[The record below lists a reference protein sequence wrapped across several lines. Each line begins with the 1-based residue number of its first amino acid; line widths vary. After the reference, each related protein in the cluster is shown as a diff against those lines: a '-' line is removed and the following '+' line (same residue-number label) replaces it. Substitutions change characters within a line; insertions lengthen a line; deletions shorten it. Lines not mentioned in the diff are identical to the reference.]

1 MSFSD
6 TVKLLF
12 LICRL
17 DNHFCSMN
25 ISDIVIFH
33 KFDIVAL
40 WSLTYFT
47 EDGILIYINFKT
59 VGKKFD

>member
-1 MSFSD
+1 
-6 TVKLLF
+6 
-12 LICRL
+12 
-17 DNHFCSMN
+17 MN

-33 KFDIVAL
+33 KYDIVGL